1 MWIVYTLTNGCDEF
15 GYEWEDALIINSFYV
30 ALDMQQFNEYT
41 LGVACYIS
49 QD

>member
-1 MWIVYTLTNGCDEF
+1 MSVN
-15 GYEWEDALIINSFYV
+15 NFYV